1 MARVQVQ
8 EKKTFPPVHVLLK
21 TMHYE
26 FHVAVVQKTA
36 KKGNREHR
44 NARTDLLLFVI
55 LFFFHV
61 FGAPVIIIK
70 SNIWQIR

>member
-8 EKKTFPPVHVLLK
+8 GKKLLRLFTSSLK
-21 TMHYE
+21 RCTMK

-36 KKGNREHR
+36 KKGNRERR

-55 LFFFHV
+55 LFFHV
-61 FGAPVIIIK
+61 FGAAVIVIK